1 MEKSR
6 WFTVKYIEDENGN
19 INVEYGHGEKNFNP
33 IEVIGLI
40 EIGKQE
46 FIRTQMGRVPQE

>member
-33 IEVIGLI
+33 TEVIGLI
-40 EIGKQE
+40 EIGKQK

>member
-6 WFTVKYIEDENGN
+6 WFTVKYIEDKNGN